1 MVSRLN
7 DMAAFEISFGIL
19 RLGTYYKLYE
29 KLTAHCRGVLP
40 GFIYEIKYEDLIND
54 QKRGTISLI
63 EFCDMT
69 WDDACLRFF

>member
-1 MVSRLN
+1 
-7 DMAAFEISFGIL
+7 MAAFEISFGIL

-29 KLTAHCRGVLP
+29 KLTARWRGVLP

-54 QKRGTISLI
+54 QKRGTISLT

-69 WDDACLRFF
+69 WADACLMFF